1 LTIDD
6 SKYHISD
13 EEEIKNEFLVVR
25 QSVRD
30 PSKFQV
36 LYDRYFETIF
46 TFVFRRIDH
55 EDVTADI
62 TSQVF
67 YKALKNLKK
76 YKFRGVPFSA
86 WLYRIAT
93 NEVYLYYK
101 NNKRKQV
108 YSLEEERFQEIID
121 DNLFD
126 DEIDVSEVIEA
137 MKSLSEKEAEILELR
152 FFEEKPFAEIAY
164 ILEISEANAKMRT
177 YRSLEKLKRQLTRKV
192 K

>member
-1 LTIDD
+1 MTIDD